1 MITFKLNGKKIKI
14 PSAWSDL
21 TFRQYLQIFN
31 LSDDYL
37 QLLSLLSGLDYETV
51 KKSIII
57 GLDSLIEAMSFVN
70 TPFTIPEYS
79 NTLGKYKLPVNSKG
93 HFNVQFESLAQ
104 FEDMRAVVK
113 SLPGNDLK
121 AHTEAYARYAAI
133 YLQKIRDGEYDPEK
147 AKAMVEEVM
156 EMPALEVLSAGSFFY
171 VKLMSLLN
179 GTTKT
184 LPNTP
189 LSQKKSKP
197 ASKRSRKP
205 SARSRRSRKRP

>member
-14 PSAWSDL
+14 ASSWGDL
-21 TFRQYLQIFN
+21 TFKQYLEIFT
-31 LSDDYL
+31 LTDDYR
-37 QLLSLLSGLDYETV
+37 LLLGILTGIDIETI
-51 KKSIII
+51 KNAIII
-57 GLDSLIEAMSFVN
+57 GFDQLIEAMSFVN

-104 FEDMRAVVK
+104 FEDMRAVIK
-113 SLPGNDLK
+113 TIPPNDIK

-147 AKAMVEEVM
+147 AKAMVEDVM

-184 LPNTP
+184 SQNTP
-189 LSQKKSKP
+189 QIQKKSKP
-197 ASKRSRKP
+197 VSRKSRKP
-205 SARSRRSRKRP
+205 SARSRRSRK

>member
-14 PSAWSDL
+14 ASSWGDL
-21 TFRQYLQIFN
+21 TFKQYIEIFT
-31 LSDDYL
+31 LPDDYR
-37 QLLSLLSGLDYETV
+37 LLLGILTGIDIETI
-51 KKSIII
+51 KNAIII
-57 GLDSLIEAMSFVN
+57 GFDQLIEAMSFVN

-121 AHTEAYARYAAI
+121 AHTEAYARYVAI
-133 YLQKIRDGEYDPEK
+133 YLQKIWDGEYDPEK

-156 EMPALEVLSAGSFFY
+156 QMPALEVLSAGSFFY

-184 LPNTP
+184 SQNTP
-189 LSQKKSKP
+189 PSRKKSKP
-197 ASKRSRKP
+197 VSKRSRKP
-205 SARSRRSRKRP
+205 SARSRRSRK